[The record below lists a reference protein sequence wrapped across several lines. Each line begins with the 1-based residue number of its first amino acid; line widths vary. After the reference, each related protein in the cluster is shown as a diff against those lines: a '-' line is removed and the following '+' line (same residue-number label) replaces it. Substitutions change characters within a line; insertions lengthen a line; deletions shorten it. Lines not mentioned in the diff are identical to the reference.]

1 MKKCKDCGVDVEVP
15 RDGRCDA
22 CIEKAYGLPA
32 RQKRVALISFCPSCF
47 GSSDDSS
54 WGESVTDRYCY
65 NCGNS
70 TVITIPRWAV
80 KSIRQQASWV
90 GKRYY
95 PNEEDI
101 ERHKELEVLR
111 ALAPDNPERT
121 VSKTYEP
128 RSFKT
133 QQPNDRGGTTS
144 TWVKADSMDEAR
156 IKAKVVL
163 PFRMNQWV
171 KGLPTEPGDYWLYS
185 YRHGKEKGPDF
196 LRMSARMGGNNRLV
210 YTAEGHFIYK
220 NEGEEQWFTPVI
232 YPEPPK
238 DDLTT

>member
-1 MKKCKDCGVDVEVP
+1 MTEET
-15 RDGRCDA
+15 R
-22 CIEKAYGLPA
+22 E
-32 RQKRVALISFCPSCF
+32 KRVALISFCPSCF

-54 WGESVTDRYCY
+54 WGESVTDGYCY

-111 ALAPDNPERT
+111 ALALDNPERT

-163 PFRMNQWV
+163 PFRPKWV
-171 KGLPTEPGDYWLYS
+171 PMVWGIVNRGGPAIPKNPAYVITIHRTPGPSSAAEYVVCNNEGHILTVSGTWRSDLVGTALDDA
-185 YRHGKEKGPDF
+185 RHRQCRFPDF
-196 LRMSARMGGNNRLV
+196 MSAMQA
-210 YTAEGHFIYK
+210 AEK
-220 NEGEEQWFTPVI
+220 MLEGA
-232 YPEPPK
+232 
-238 DDLTT
+238 